1 MLIYLPS
8 IVVLITL
15 EREQSTNLFCCF
27 EFQLHLEQF
36 ILKGMNLGGLYMTA
50 AELNDD
56 EVYFVRFNS
65 LLQYCLYKIK
75 KTLS

>member
-1 MLIYLPS
+1 MLIYLSS

-15 EREQSTNLFCCF
+15 EREQSKNLFCCF

-56 EVYFVRFNS
+56 EVYLCGS
-65 LLQYCLYKIK
+65 IHSSSIAYIKK